1 MTMTAYL
8 RPGAWQLRRLAL
20 RAPLGVAAAGLGA
33 VTLVAVVDPN
43 EPGHYPTCPF
53 LSLTGLFCPGCGSL
67 RAVHA
72 LARGDVGSAVGLNVL
87 TVLAVPVLAVI
98 WLRWVRRAWTGSG
111 RASVAPA
118 VVVWVLLAAVG
129 VFGLLRNLPVG
140 SALAP

>member
-1 MTMTAYL
+1 MTA
-8 RPGAWQLRRLAL
+8 QLLEGGSRRLAL

-33 VTLVAVVDPN
+33 VAMLAVVDPN
-43 EPGHYPTCPF
+43 EPGHYPSCPF

-72 LARGDVGSAVGLNVL
+72 LAHGDVGSAVGLNVL

-98 WLRWVRRAWTGSG
+98 WLRWVRRAWTGSA
-111 RASVAPA
+111 RASAAPA
-118 VVVWVLLAAVG
+118 AVVWALLAAVC
-129 VFGLLRNLPVG
+129 VFGLLRNLPAG